1 MGDHRRVI
9 IVIGHAVQLRGL
21 AADDFRK
28 HVPPRNTATTQGLRD
43 TRHAPQ
49 HFAVVLTP
57 LVVAIPPP
65 S

>member
-49 HFAVVLTP
+49 HSAVVTP
-57 LVVAIPPP
+57 LIVAILPPP
-65 S
+65 